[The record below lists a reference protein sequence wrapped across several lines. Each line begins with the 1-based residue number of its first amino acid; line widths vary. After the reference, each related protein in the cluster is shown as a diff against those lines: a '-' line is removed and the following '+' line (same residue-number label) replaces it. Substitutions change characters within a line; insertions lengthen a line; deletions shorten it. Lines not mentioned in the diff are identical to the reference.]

1 MSTCLVTGGSGFT
14 GRYLIAHLKRQGHRV
29 VALASQPCGLMK
41 PTLLISTTQKR
52 SAIASPK

>member
-29 VALASQPCGLMK
+29 VALASQCG
-41 PTLLISTTQKR
+41 R
-52 SAIASPK
+52 E